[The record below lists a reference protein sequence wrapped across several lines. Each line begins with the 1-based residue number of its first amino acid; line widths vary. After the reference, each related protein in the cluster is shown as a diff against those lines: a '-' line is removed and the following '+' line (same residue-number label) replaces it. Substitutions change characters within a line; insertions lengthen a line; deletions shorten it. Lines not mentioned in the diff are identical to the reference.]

1 MDDKRS
7 TQLSLPLVYDPLK
20 VKEYAKQSWNMTF
33 ARQKKVSVYAKRI
46 IGNVLAMIRDDDK
59 EFRAYYEMRAIDVIQ
74 DQSKDKSSIYKEL
87 KKAFEEL
94 AGMFWMFEDEKS
106 QKFKPKHLL
115 NTNDDDARCEYTD
128 GKIYIALN
136 PSLSKYFIELSH
148 YTTYELTHYMQF
160 KSWYSMRIFE
170 LLSVYRDTGTWTVS
184 IAKFRELMDCSKKYK
199 NVNDLIKYTLS
210 EPLEEL
216 EKTKLAFTYEF
227 KFTDKVGRGRPS
239 IDRIV
244 FTIKNVVGG
253 KTIEEMKAYSAE
265 HKQILELLMGTYLI
279 DEKVILKYA
288 KPIGMK
294 QIKELIKAWYN
305 LKNENKI
312 TNIKAY
318 CNKVFQEVGK
328 KAIEEIEA
336 KLNIK
341 ES

>member
-1 MDDKRS
+1 MEDKRS

-46 IGNVLAMIRDDDK
+46 IGNVLAMIKDDDV
-59 EFRAYYEMRAIDVIQ
+59 EFRPYYEMKVTDVIQ
-74 DQSKDKSSIYKEL
+74 AHNSDKKSVYKEL
-87 KKAFEEL
+87 KSAFEEL

-106 QKFKPKHLL
+106 QRFKPKHLL
-115 NTNDDDARCEYTD
+115 NTNDDNARCEYVD

-148 YTTYELTHYMQF
+148 YTTYELAHYMQF

-184 IAKFRELMDCSKKYK
+184 IAKFRELMDCAKKYK
-199 NVNDLIKYTLS
+199 ETKDLIKYTLS

-216 EKTKLAFTYEF
+216 ENTKLAFTYEL
-227 KFTDKVGRGRPS
+227 KYADKIGRGRPAVVA
-239 IDRIV
+239 IV
-244 FTIKNVVGG
+244 FTL
-253 KTIEEMKAYSAE
+253 KTITLKEIPDSWTNFSEE
-265 HKQILELLMGTYLI
+265 HKTTINLLRNTYFV
-279 DEKVILKYA
+279 DDKVIIKYIKA
-288 KPIGMK
+288 IG
-294 QIKELIKAWYN
+294 IKGVKDLIKTWYN
-305 LKNENKI
+305 LKNDNKI

-328 KAIEEIEA
+328 KAMENLA
-336 KLNIK
+336 SNQPG
-341 ES
+341 